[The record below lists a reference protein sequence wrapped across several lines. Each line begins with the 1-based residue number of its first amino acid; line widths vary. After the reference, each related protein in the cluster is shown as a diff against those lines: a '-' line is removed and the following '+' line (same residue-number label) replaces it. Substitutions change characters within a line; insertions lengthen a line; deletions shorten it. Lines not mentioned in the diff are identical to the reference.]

1 MSIWGKIIG
10 GVAGFAVGG
19 PLGALVGGAA
29 GHVYDKTKGDGTPP
43 DRSAEKQVAFTIA
56 VIALGAKLAKA
67 DGTVSK
73 DEIAAFRQVFR
84 VAPDEVKNVA
94 RVFNLARKHAHG
106 YEPYARQ
113 IAGMFRDQPAVLEEL
128 LAALFHIAKADGVVH
143 PAERQFLNDVA
154 EIFGFGPDAFARVSA
169 GQAGIDEG
177 DPYVILGVAG
187 DAPEAEIKAAWRQ
200 LTRENHPDLLVAQ
213 GMPQEFIDLAN
224 EKMATINAA
233 YDRIAR
239 SRGFK

>member
-1 MSIWGKIIG
+1 MSIWGKILGGVTGFAIG
-10 GVAGFAVGG
+10 G
-19 PLGALVGGAA
+19 PIGAIIGTLA
-29 GHVYDKTKGDGTPP
+29 GHAVDSARSKGRASLGVETK
-43 DRSAEKQVAFTIA
+43 RAAFTIA
-56 VIALGAKLAKA
+56 FVVLSAKMAKA
-67 DGTVSK
+67 DGVVTR
-73 DEIAAFRQVFR
+73 DEIDAFKRIFPIPTSELQGVGR
-84 VAPDEVKNVA
+84 L
-94 RVFNLARKHAHG
+94 FNQARKEASG

-113 IAGMFRDQPAVLEEL
+113 IAGMFRHQPAVLEEL

-143 PAERQFLNDVA
+143 PAERQFLNDVS

-169 GQAGIDEG
+169 EQAGTDQG
-177 DPYVILGVAG
+177 DPYAILGVAG
-187 DAPEAEIKAAWRQ
+187 DASEAEIKAAWRK

-224 EKMATINAA
+224 GKMATINAA

>member
-1 MSIWGKIIG
+1 MSIWGKILGGVTGFAIG
-10 GVAGFAVGG
+10 G
-19 PLGALVGGAA
+19 PIGAIIGTLA
-29 GHVYDKTKGDGTPP
+29 GHAVDSARSKGRASLGIEAK
-43 DRSAEKQVAFTIA
+43 RAAFTIA
-56 VIALGAKLAKA
+56 FIVISAKMAKA
-67 DGTVSK
+67 DGVVT
-73 DEIAAFRQVFR
+73 R
-84 VAPDEVKNVA
+84 DEVDAFKQIFPMPPSELKGVG
-94 RVFNLARKHAHG
+94 RLFNQARKEASG

-143 PAERQFLNDVA
+143 PAERQFLNDVG

-169 GQAGIDEG
+169 GRTGSDKG

-187 DAPEAEIKAAWRQ
+187 DATVAEIKAAWRQ